1 MNSVTFDNIMKAMD
15 AVDSL
20 RHRESIVDTEVSTE
34 ERDRLLIA
42 KLRDAYAAQGTVVSD
57 DVLKKSVA
65 SLNEKRFVHE
75 PMKAGWRR
83 VLATLYVRRNK
94 YGKRT
99 LLAFILAAAMIA
111 GPTIYLKRQEAGRI
125 EREAAAVKAFDVL
138 IAKTLPEEL
147 KRSTAGALRAAED
160 AGLSSQRSAEINR
173 RNADGRA
180 ALEARSAERA
190 NAEIAKIDGI
200 RKEMEVALVS
210 RRLNADADKLIA
222 DARDA
227 AKSEGARKALGAVAI
242 ELQQAAA
249 SGSEKS
255 FESAKDKLSALV
267 AEIKLPL
274 TIKIVDRPSVK
285 SGVWR
290 MKNGDSTTKQ
300 YYLVVEAAKVD
311 GTVTTRQVRNS
322 ETDKVQDVSIWGVRV
337 PESVYNTVAMEK
349 RTTGFISERAVG
361 AKKSGSVE
369 IDWTIPTT
377 GAAITSW

>member
-1 MNSVTFDNIMKAMD
+1 MD